1 MLVLSSVL
9 VLVLNSML
17 MMGTVVV
24 LGSVLVMMVAL
35 VDGGRVD
42 CWPVQITNGRSSAV
56 GVVGVGVGVVGGVP
70 VGVVSTVAVAALK
83 KPLGLLAG
91 AGDLI
96 GERVVFADEA
106 LKLAAQRVDARV
118 LAQLGARL
126 ALGRAGA

>member
-56 GVVGVGVGVVGGVP
+56 GVVGVGVGVVP
-70 VGVVSTVAVAALK
+70 PLLTVK
-83 KPLGLLAG
+83 
-91 AGDLI
+91 LI
-96 GERVVFADEA
+96 SLVTLFTPSDKFTCRT
-106 LKLAAQRVDARV
+106 
-118 LAQLGARL
+118 
-126 ALGRAGA
+126 